1 MEGGTFPLDM
11 KKQVN
16 LFNASGDVGTGG
28 SVGYVSF
35 KFSKRPGDSEGNGG
49 TASINQDGKDAEAI
63 ATNITNKEATPQE
76 VAEATGGETGEGA
89 ETEKESEEK
98 GFWQTVSEKAK
109 AAKEDIQ
116 DLAQAVETIGD
127 AFGDV
132 MREFTGAEGEREAIR
147 RGTPAL
153 SFPSD
158 GDVLLYLPPGFQMN
172 EGVGYDGVDLG
183 FVGSTIEAAGTRGMD
198 AVREGL
204 GSAIARTTANT
215 FTQTSKLITGDAEE
229 LTQLASLQAA
239 RFTKMFGAQ
248 ISDGLQ
254 SAMQQSGLGGVT
266 VNPNT
271 RAFFRRVNLREF
283 SFNFTLVP
291 SNAEEATEIDNIIYY
306 FRKNMLPE
314 AFGKADDNMGGL
326 GYKFPPEC
334 QITIGS
340 GNGWNAPK
348 FLPCVLRTCAVT
360 FNPNAM
366 AFHTDGNPVET
377 QLSLNFMETQALDF
391 AKLKELEGRQL

>member
-1 MEGGTFPLDM
+1 MAAQGGTFPLDM

-35 KFSKRPGDSEGNGG
+35 KFKSRAGDSEANGG
-49 TASINQDGKDAEAI
+49 TASPNQDGKDAESI
-63 ATNITNKEATPQE
+63 ANNIVNKEATPEE
-76 VAEATGGETGEGA
+76 VKEATGGETGEGA
-89 ETEKESEEK
+89 ETEQESEEK

-116 DLAQAVETIGD
+116 DFAQAVETIGD

-132 MREFTGAEGEREAIR
+132 MREFTGAEGERQAIR
-147 RGTPAL
+147 KGTPAL
-153 SFPSD
+153 TFPSD

-183 FVGSTIEAAGTRGMD
+183 VVGSAIEAAAGQGMD
-198 AVREGL
+198 AVRAGI
-204 GSAIARTTANT
+204 GKGIQTTFGDIT
-215 FTQTSKLITGDAEE
+215 SGTSKLLAGDAKEAKE
-229 LTQLASLQAA
+229 LTELASLQAA
-239 RFTKMFGAQ
+239 RFTKMFGNQ
-248 ISDGLQ
+248 IGDGLQ
-254 SAMQQSGLGGVT
+254 AAMMKSGSGGIT

-291 SNAEEATEIDNIIYY
+291 SNAEEAAEIDNIIYY
-306 FRKNMLPE
+306 FRENMLPE
-314 AFGKADDNMGGL
+314 AFETTGL
-326 GYKFPPEC
+326 GYKFPKEC
-334 QITIGS
+334 QITMGS

-377 QLSLNFMETQALDF
+377 QLSLNFMETQALDYK
-391 AKLKELEGRQL
+391 KLKELEGR